1 MRLIG
6 RLGTLAA
13 VIAILGLGVAVS
25 ASTAARP
32 QWSRPSKVIG
42 VHLLRGVSCASRS
55 FCMAVGGGQAVA
67 YSSGHWARPQ
77 TIDSHTDINNGL
89 VTVSCVTASFCAA
102 GDGAGNA
109 FVYNGTSWS
118 SPALVTAA
126 GLSQLSCGT
135 TTFCG
140 AVDVNGDGLFYNGSN
155 WSTPQAIPG
164 SSQALE
170 ISCPTG
176 RFCMAMDG
184 NGTGAYRL
192 AASGWPPARFGPPS
206 RVGAPSRTWRA
217 RFPVR
222 VRISVQPWTISAK
235 PSPGLAR
242 AGRGPTDSTATS
254 WLDPMRSPVPRRRR
268 ARPSMTTASR
278 HAGPGTDGPESGG
291 STAGGPGCPT
301 CHVQQAGFAWQST
314 SAATRWSSAKQAREG
329 DRAFVGGD
337 ATGSGRREA
346 ESSPLRLERTQ
357 VARKSPEA
365 GDDASGLSWPSGA

>member
-192 AASGWPPARFGPPS
+192 AAGSWMAAGQI
-206 RVGAPSRTWRA
+206 RT
-217 RFPVR
+217 
-222 VRISVQPWTISAK
+222 SQP
-235 PSPGLAR
+235 
-242 AGRGPTDSTATS
+242 
-254 WLDPMRSPVPRRRR
+254 
-268 ARPSMTTASR
+268 
-278 HAGPGTDGPESGG
+278 SGG
-291 STAGGPGCPT
+291 SEPDVASAVSCSGPHFCAALDDFGE
-301 CHVQQAGFAWQST
+301 AFAWSGT
-314 SAATRWSSAKQAREG
+314 GWSRPHGFDSNLLAGSDAVSCPSKTACTAVDDNGFATRWTGHRWSRKRRI
-329 DRAFVGGD
+329 DRGRAGLSDVSC
-337 ATGSGRREA
+337 ATGRFC
-346 ESSPLRLERTQ
+346 
-357 VARKSPEA
+357 VAVDVRGHA
-365 GDDASGLSWPSGA
+365 LVFR